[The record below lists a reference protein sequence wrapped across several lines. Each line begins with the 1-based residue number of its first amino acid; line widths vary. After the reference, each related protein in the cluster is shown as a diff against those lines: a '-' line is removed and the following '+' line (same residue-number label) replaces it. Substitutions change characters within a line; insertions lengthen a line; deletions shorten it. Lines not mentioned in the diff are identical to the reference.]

1 MALFKRIRDKLWT
14 KTWSGEQLANYVGPY
29 QTCYF
34 TYATDQA
41 MRERAASGGSVSALL
56 VHLLETDQI
65 DGALVCRT
73 ILKDGKPRAE
83 FFIARTR
90 EDMHSAQGSKYSA
103 VYFSND
109 GLPLLNAFEG
119 RVAVVAL
126 PCDATILQRTRAKS
140 PTLDQK
146 IILVI
151 TLFCGHNSEPELTDG
166 VVKRLGRGHGEL
178 REFVWRYGHWR
189 GSLSATFEDGTS
201 INRPFSDLS
210 NYRHLYFFAQQK
222 CHHCFD
228 HFGYNCD
235 ISAGDIWLPH
245 MREHPIKHTALITR
259 TPAGQHVVEDALRN
273 GILTGQEE
281 SVENV
286 VNGQARTLPVHYNIT
301 ARARVGRLFGLKI
314 KDRTQTSVRLV
325 DYVIAFLALSNERLS
340 RTRLGRR
347 LIWLIPKPMLK
358 LYVYF
363 FKGLESL

>member
-1 MALFKRIRDKLWT
+1 
-14 KTWSGEQLANYVGPY
+14 
-29 QTCYF
+29 
-34 TYATDQA
+34 
-41 MRERAASGGSVSALL
+41 
-56 VHLLETDQI
+56 
-65 DGALVCRT
+65 LVCRT

-83 FFIARTR
+83 FFIARTC
-90 EDMHSAQGSKYSA
+90 EDVQSAQGSKYSA

-109 GLPLLNAFEG
+109 GLSLLNAFEG
-119 RVAVVAL
+119 RAAVVAL
-126 PCDATILQRTRAKS
+126 PCDATILQRARAKS

-146 IILVI
+146 IVLVI

-166 VVKRLGRGHGEL
+166 VVRRLGRGHGEL
-178 REFVWRYGHWR
+178 RDFVWRYGHWR
-189 GSLSATFEDGTS
+189 GSLSATFEDGFVT
-201 INRPFSDLS
+201 NRPFSALS
-210 NYRHLYFFAQQK
+210 DYRHLYFFAQQK

-235 ISAGDIWLPH
+235 ISAGDIWLPR

-259 TPAGQHVVEDALRN
+259 TPAGQRVVEDALEN
-273 GILTGQEE
+273 GTLTGSEE

-301 ARARVGRLFGLKI
+301 ARARIGRLLGLKI

-340 RTRLGRR
+340 RTPLGRR